1 MYHSSVFETSTFFG
15 TWRSFDF
22 YAVHPMVV
30 TENETELNGNF
41 NIILTLH
48 SSEVSNSQGEEFSY
62 EYPS

>member
-1 MYHSSVFETSTFFG
+1 MI
-15 TWRSFDF
+15 
-22 YAVHPMVV
+22 A